1 MSSLPAHNLLHLGGQ
16 RGDERHVA
24 SKNKEHYHKC
34 FIGENCFQ
42 RSDVVYPESNNKH
55 LVSDGAQCNVRRESK
70 LKQRTAEYMMINF
83 CIGVLTFDVCSK
95 H

>member
-1 MSSLPAHNLLHLGGQ
+1 MSLPAHDLLHLGGQ
-16 RGDERHVA
+16 CGDERHVA

-42 RSDVVYPESNNKH
+42 RSDVVYPESKNKH
-55 LVSDGAQCNVRRESK
+55 LVSDGCQCEEGIKIEATDGRIHDDI
-70 LKQRTAEYMMINF
+70 LKHL
-83 CIGVLTFDVCSK
+83 CFDVCSK